1 MGLFDG
7 IKRQLLTNIRW
18 ENPQPGILVWKFPQ
32 KNDEL
37 KNCSTLLIDPGQ
49 GAIFVYRGK
58 IEAVH
63 TESGSF
69 DIKTGNIPF
78 LTTLA
83 SVMRAFDSKYKAEIF
98 FVNLKE
104 ITNQKWGTKAPL
116 KYQDPQYKF
125 PVGLRAFGNYSF
137 KIVKPEFFF
146 TNFAG
151 NADEFGVDAFR
162 ETVTNRILTPLTDL
176 LAEAKFGYNEI
187 DGQREELT
195 AKLLEKL
202 KPDFTKLGFELAD
215 FRIESTDFDEATQGY
230 IKKIAESQAAAQ
242 AVNAMGEVNQ
252 SALANYAQIE
262 KLKALNTAAAQ
273 EGGAAGV
280 GVGLGAGLGM
290 GQVMVQGM
298 QQPPAA
304 PAASTAAGIPPVSVA
319 PGSFCSKCGAK
330 LAAGAKFCPG
340 CGAKLG

>member
-18 ENPQPGILVWKFPQ
+18 DNPQPGVLIWKFPQ

-37 KNCSTLLIDPGQ
+37 KNCSTLIIDPGQ
-49 GAIFVYRGK
+49 GAIFVYEGK
-58 IEAVH
+58 VAAVH
-63 TESGSF
+63 AESGSF

-83 SVMRAFDSKYKAEIF
+83 SVMRAFDSKHKAEVF

-137 KIVKPEFFF
+137 KILNSEFFF

-151 NADEFGVDAFR
+151 NQNEFTVDGFR
-162 ETVTNRILTPLTDL
+162 ETVTNRILTPLTDA

-202 KPDFTKLGFELAD
+202 KPDFTKLGFELTD
-215 FRIESTDFDEATQGY
+215 FRIESTDFDEATQTR
-230 IKKIAESQAAAQ
+230 INKIAESQAAAQ

-252 SALANYAQIE
+252 GALANYAQVE
-262 KLKALNTAAAQ
+262 KLKALNTAASQ

-290 GQVMVQGM
+290 GQMMVQGM
-298 QQPPAA
+298 QQPQAPVGGA
-304 PAASTAAGIPPVSVA
+304 PAA
-319 PGSFCSKCGAK
+319 PGSFCGSCGAKLTAGVKFCGGCGAK
-330 LAAGAKFCPG
+330 LA
-340 CGAKLG
+340 